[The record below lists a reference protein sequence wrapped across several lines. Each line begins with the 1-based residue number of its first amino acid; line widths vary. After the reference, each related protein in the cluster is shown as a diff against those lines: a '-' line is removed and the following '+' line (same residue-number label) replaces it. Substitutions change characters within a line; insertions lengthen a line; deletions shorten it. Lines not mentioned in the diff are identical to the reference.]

1 MEIQKIAE
9 HINSA
14 APPPTMP
21 IKYCLYAR
29 KSTEQEEKQI
39 LSIDSQVKEMLEIAQ
54 REGLNI
60 VEMKQESH
68 SAKASGQRPI
78 FNELVSDLRSGKFNA
93 ILTWAPDR
101 LSRNAGDLGSLVD
114 LMDQKLLAE
123 IRTYGQKFTNSPNE
137 KFLLMILCS
146 QAKLENDNK
155 SINVKRGLR
164 TRVELGLWPSVAPTG
179 YVNSRF
185 KDRKGYVEL
194 DPERAPVLRKLF
206 EKVAHDGWSAREAY
220 RWLRS
225 TNYKTPRGKQ

>member
-146 QAKLENDNK
+146 QAKLENDNR
-155 SINVKRGLR
+155 SVNVKRGLR
-164 TRVELGLWPSVAPTG
+164 AKCEMGYRPGMTPLGYINLK
-179 YVNSRF
+179 YEN
-185 KDRKGYVEL
+185 KGEKKIIL
-194 DPERAPVLRKLF
+194 DPERAPIIR
-206 EKVAHDGWSAREAY
+206 
-220 RWLRS
+220 
-225 TNYKTPRGKQ
+225 